1 MIPPLLFFSG
11 GLYYWAAALS
21 RPKYKPVLSF
31 FTGWFNLI
39 GQLAGTAAVA
49 FGLAL
54 VVVATISIG
63 TDQTWVPTPGATVG
77 VYIAIL
83 FIVGLLNTFA
93 NNSLGFMNVVSSKY
107 PFSARIHFTI
117 AVDLKSL
124 SLSSSVLASY
134 WRLDYCHCFA
144 CSHSRLTCICQICV
158 H

>member
-1 MIPPLLFFSG
+1 MTFSVALSMAEGKDFFSGREWKAAPVIIRMHVNVKIWVHFLVCSAYPTSG
-11 GLYYWAAALS
+11 GLYYWSAALS

-54 VVVATISIG
+54 IVVATISIG

-93 NNSLGFMNVVSSKY
+93 NNSLGFMNVVSSE
-107 PFSARIHFTI
+107 
-117 AVDLKSL
+117 
-124 SLSSSVLASY
+124 
-134 WRLDYCHCFA
+134 
-144 CSHSRLTCICQICV
+144 CSKISPR
-158 H
+158 